1 MSTAKRQNIAPR
13 ISLYTGVD
21 EKVAHAIFEKMQKAF
36 GNANCHLLQFN
47 SRTLQNDGDDGN
59 PNVAEH
65 WTSMTFT
72 NRFRFEDISI
82 KIHNSNFET
91 LKAFLRKNFKKYHT
105 ALFLQICFTG
115 ILFKNTSTKKVPQK
129 TKNVALEKFLE

>member
-1 MSTAKRQNIAPR
+1 MTPVGNSNNSNQYPQYISSNIFKYYVLLHDVY
-13 ISLYTGVD
+13 SGVD
-21 EKVAHAIFEKMQKAF
+21 EKVAHSIFEKMQKAF

-72 NRFRFEDISI
+72 NRHIEIC
-82 KIHNSNFET
+82 NFF
-91 LKAFLRKNFKKYHT
+91 AKNLPIF
-105 ALFLQICFTG
+105 
-115 ILFKNTSTKKVPQK
+115 
-129 TKNVALEKFLE
+129 

>member
-1 MSTAKRQNIAPR
+1 M
-13 ISLYTGVD
+13 
-21 EKVAHAIFEKMQKAF
+21 AHAIFEKMQKAF

-82 KIHNSNFET
+82 KLTKSLIQMLNPE
-91 LKAFLRKNFKKYHT
+91 AFLSKN
-105 ALFLQICFTG
+105 L
-115 ILFKNTSTKKVPQK
+115 
-129 TKNVALEKFLE
+129 KNVLVRKPLAILILK

>member
-1 MSTAKRQNIAPR
+1 MSIFKRQNIAPQ
-13 ISLYTGVD
+13 ISFYSGVD

-82 KIHNSNFET
+82 KLTKSLIQI
-91 LKAFLRKNFKKYHT
+91 LKPKTFLRKKLKIV
-105 ALFLQICFTG
+105 L
-115 ILFKNTSTKKVPQK
+115 
-129 TKNVALEKFLE
+129 